1 METECMREHWLVVNE
16 SGLRVITAGPVNGSP
31 LVFLHGFPETAAL
44 SWRRQLDWFAIKGYR
59 VIAIDQRGY
68 NRSGKPRRVADYRL
82 ELLVEDV
89 IGVIRALRHERVA
102 VVGHDWGAAVA
113 WCLADRYASVVQRAI
128 ILNCPHGVAFKRT
141 LLHNPRQWLLSWYIL
156 FFQLPWLPERALAWN
171 NFFWLRRVLRT
182 SAHPGTF
189 TATDL
194 ALYTD
199 AWRQPDALRSMLNW
213 YRGLVRYPIL
223 LNPSRKI
230 TIPVLMLWGKQDSF
244 LLADMAEPSIE
255 MCENGRLIYL
265 PEASHWL
272 QHEAPEEVNPL
283 IHNFLQA
290 GW

>member
-1 METECMREHWLVVNE
+1 MREHWVEVNGV
-16 SGLRVITAGPVNGSP
+16 GLRVITAGPVKGSP

-44 SWRRQLDWFAIKGYR
+44 SWRHQLDWFAAKGYR

-68 NRSGKPRRVADYRL
+68 NCSGKPRRVTDYRL
-82 ELLVEDV
+82 ELLAEDV
-89 IGVIRALRHERVA
+89 IGAIRALGHERVT
-102 VVGHDWGAAVA
+102 VVAHDWGAAVA
-113 WCLADRYASVVQRAI
+113 WCLADRHVSVVRRAI
-128 ILNCPHGVAFKRT
+128 ILNCPHGVAFKHT

-189 TATDL
+189 AAADL
-194 ALYTD
+194 AQYTD

-213 YRGLVRYPIL
+213 YRGLVRYPVML
-223 LNPSRKI
+223 DPSRKI
-230 TIPVLMLWGKQDSF
+230 TIPVLMLWGKQDCF
-244 LLADMAEPSIE
+244 LLADMAEASIE

-272 QHEAPEEVNPL
+272 QHEKPEEVNPL
-283 IHNFLQA
+283 IHDFLQT
-290 GW
+290 G

>member
-1 METECMREHWLVVNE
+1 MREHWLEVNGI
-16 SGLRVITAGPVNGSP
+16 GLRVITAGPAKGNP

-44 SWRRQLDWFAIKGYR
+44 SWRHQLDWFATKGYQ

-82 ELLVEDV
+82 DLLAEDV
-89 IGVIRALRHERVA
+89 TGVIRALGHQRVA

-113 WCLADRYASVVQRAI
+113 WCLADRYANVVRRAI

-213 YRGLVRYPIL
+213 YRGLVRNPITL
-223 LNPSRKI
+223 DPSRKI
-230 TIPVLMLWGKQDSF
+230 TMPVLMLWGKQDGF

-255 MCENGRLIYL
+255 MCENGRLVYL
-265 PEASHWL
+265 PGASHWL

-283 IHNFLQA
+283 IHEFLQA
-290 GW
+290 G